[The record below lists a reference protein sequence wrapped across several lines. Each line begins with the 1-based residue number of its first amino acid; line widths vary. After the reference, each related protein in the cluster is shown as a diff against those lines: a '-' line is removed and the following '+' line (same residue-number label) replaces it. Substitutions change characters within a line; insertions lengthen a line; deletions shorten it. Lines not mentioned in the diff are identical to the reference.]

1 MLTLTAGSVE
11 ITDIVHDRM
20 HVQIHSPIL
29 RKNVLNYRIESE
41 EQAILRK
48 GSFHGHEIQLNMT
61 HMPDGDYVFYLT
73 DVEGT
78 SYQFPFFK
86 RALQSGKQSF

>member
-29 RKNVLNYRIESE
+29 RKSVLNYRIESQE
-41 EQAILRK
+41 ETVLRK
-48 GSFHGHEIQLNMT
+48 GSFYGPEIQLNMT
-61 HMPDGDYVFYLT
+61 HMPDGDYVFLLT
-73 DVEGT
+73 DLEGT
-78 SYQFPFFK
+78 SYKFPFFK
-86 RALQSGKQSF
+86 RALHGNNG

>member
-29 RKNVLNYRIESE
+29 RKSVLNYRIESQE
-41 EQAILRK
+41 ETVLRK
-48 GSFHGHEIQLNMT
+48 GSFHGPEIQLNMT
-61 HMPDGDYVFYLT
+61 HMPDGDYVFLLT

-78 SYQFPFFK
+78 SYKFPFFK
-86 RALQSGKQSF
+86 RALHGNKG

>member
-20 HVQIHSPIL
+20 HVQIHSPSL
-29 RKNVLNYRIESE
+29 RKSVLNYRIESE
-41 EQAILRK
+41 EATILRK
-48 GSFHGHEIQLNMT
+48 GSFHGPEIQLNMT
-61 HMPDGDYVFYLT
+61 HLPDGDYVFMLT

-78 SYQFPFFK
+78 SYRFPFFK
-86 RALQSGKQSF
+86 RALQNSHQPF